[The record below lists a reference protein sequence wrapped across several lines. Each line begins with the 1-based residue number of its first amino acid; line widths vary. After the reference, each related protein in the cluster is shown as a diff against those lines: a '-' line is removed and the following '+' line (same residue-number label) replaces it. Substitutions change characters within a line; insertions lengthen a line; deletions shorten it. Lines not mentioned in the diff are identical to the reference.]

1 MIDLKR
7 HWPLA
12 LAIALIVALGTGL
25 LVAQSDAAVLKC
37 DLAPASSVMNARIKA
52 TCVRAHELA
61 VKIGDERGVRARTS
75 VSSEACSSV
84 QQSTYLWDCHFAIF
98 LDAGHGFR
106 AQTCGGVVRVRGRS
120 THPRRLVVHLLRQN
134 CT

>member
-12 LAIALIVALGTGL
+12 LAIGFIVVLGTGL
-25 LVAQSDAAVLKC
+25 LVSQSDAATNC
-37 DLAPASSVMNARIKA
+37 DLSPTSSVMQARVNA
-52 TCVRAHELA
+52 TCYRAHKLA
-61 VKIGDERGVRARTS
+61 AKIGEDRGVRSRTS
-75 VSSEACSSV
+75 VSAEACSAV
-84 QQSTYLWDCHFAIF
+84 QENTYLWDCHFAIF

-120 THPRRLVVHLLRQN
+120 THPRRLITHLVRQN